1 MPGEVAT
8 PAAGT
13 HGGCRGGGSTPQ
25 QPRSASRR
33 LHRGSFLTSLLY
45 PVIVPT
51 QCRPGRLT
59 WAVSSGAYRP
69 PQGLPPDYAPAYQ
82 PPREIVPLNDP
93 SPSFPRQTTA
103 NPRTRGSSAKNLSSW
118 LGKGNFLPS
127 HRCCPHRLVCRVW
140 GGHPQAPTT
149 FLQLALFFS
158 GVHWEGFFEVRG
170 CLWCLHIRP
179 QGGLGLRQKPFARL
193 TRSPRSPP

>member
-1 MPGEVAT
+1 MATPAGTLHPRQRNIPDVGANPPKEKLFVPGEVAT

-69 PQGLPPDYAPAYQ
+69 PQGLPPDYAPAYR
-82 PPREIVPLNDP
+82 PPREIIPLNDP

-127 HRCCPHRLVCRVW
+127 HRCCPHRLVC
-140 GGHPQAPTT
+140 
-149 FLQLALFFS
+149 S
-158 GVHWEGFFEVRG
+158 M
-170 CLWCLHIRP
+170 
-179 QGGLGLRQKPFARL
+179 QGMGWPSPSPNHLPAARL
-193 TRSPRSPP
+193 VFFRCTLGGFL